1 MTELMIEAIGI
12 TRKFGDV
19 TALHDVNV
27 HVPKGTVLALLGHNG
42 AGKTTLVNVLTTLLP
57 PHSGNATVA
66 GFDVVDQAH
75 QVRTR
80 IGLTGQFAA
89 VDAQLSGTD
98 NLVLV
103 ARLLGAR
110 KREAKERANQL
121 MELLDLTGVAG
132 RPAKTY
138 SGGMRRRLDLAA
150 SLVGQP
156 DVIFLDEPT
165 TGLDPVSRIGVWKIV
180 EGLVRDGTTVLLTT
194 QHLEEAD
201 RLANSITVLSR
212 GVVVAAGT
220 TAELKAKVGQ
230 PTVHVTLTAAKD
242 APLAMDSLKLAGLC
256 PVHHE
261 SQHAVSTPVTSSAGL
276 ALVVRALDR
285 VGVQAAEL
293 SLNEPSLDDVY
304 VTLAKSSVAATVPSS
319 SRRFR

>member
-12 TRKFGDV
+12 SRKFGDV
-19 TALHDVNV
+19 TALDDVNV
-27 HVPKGTVLALLGHNG
+27 HVPKGSVLGLLGHNG
-42 AGKTTLVNVLTTLLP
+42 AGKTTLINVLTTVLP
-57 PHSGNATVA
+57 PHSGKATVA
-66 GFDVVDQAH
+66 GFDVVHQAH
-75 QVRTR
+75 QVRAR
-80 IGLTGQFAA
+80 IGVAGQFTA
-89 VDAQLSGTD
+89 VDEQLTGTD

-110 KREAKERANQL
+110 KREAKEKANQL
-121 MELLDLTGVAG
+121 MELLDLTGATG
-132 RPAKTY
+132 RSAKTY

-165 TGLDPVSRIGVWKIV
+165 TGLDPASRIEVWKII
-180 EGLVRDGTTVLLTT
+180 EGLVSDSTTVLLTT

-220 TAELKAKVGQ
+220 AAELKAKVGL
-230 PTVHVTLTAAKD
+230 PTVHVTLTAAED
-242 APLAMDSLKLAGLC
+242 APLAMDSLECAGLY
-256 PVHHE
+256 PVHDE
-261 SQHAVSTPVTSSAGL
+261 SRRAVSTPVASSTGL
-276 ALVVRALDR
+276 ATVVRALDR

-293 SLNEPSLDDVY
+293 SFNEPSLDDVY
-304 VTLAKSSVAATVPSS
+304 VTLAKSSVATTVQSS
-319 SRRFR
+319 SRTL